1 MIVRANF
8 SSPDR
13 FMRSLLACAVVV
25 AASAALTAQ
34 SDERDQRF
42 SLTSNGRDR
51 SYRVFVPDG
60 FGKGGPGPAVV
71 LFNGSGSAV
80 DGLLDPWKDIA
91 RKDGVLLIGQTA
103 FAQGAWRI
111 PEDSPD
117 FTQEVIES
125 AATKFAID
133 PRRVYLFGHSGGA
146 GHALLLGLLE
156 SEYFAAVGAHAGALR
171 ESDRPLLDVPKRKIP
186 MAIWVGTKDQM
197 VPLKMVRDTLAIL
210 TSRGFPARVSEIPGH
225 THSYGERAK
234 EVTDAAW
241 EFLRKETLPA
251 DPKFYRYPFKSQP

>member
-1 MIVRANF
+1 MVHRV
-8 SSPDR
+8 
-13 FMRSLLACAVVV
+13 LAVLI
-25 AASAALTAQ
+25 AATAIGTTQ
-34 SDERDQRF
+34 SDGQDQRF
-42 SLTSNGRDR
+42 SLTSNGRER
-51 SYRVFVPDG
+51 SYRVFVPDS
-60 FGKGGPGPAVV
+60 FGKSGPGPAVI

-80 DGLLDPWKDIA
+80 DGLFDPWKDIA

-156 SEYFAAVGAHAGALR
+156 SEDFAAVGAHAGALR

-197 VPLKMVRDTLAIL
+197 VPLKMVRDTLAVL
-210 TSRGFPARVSEIPGH
+210 TKRGFPAKTFEITGH
-225 THSYGERAK
+225 THSYAERAP
-234 EVTDAAW
+234 EVTAAAW
-241 EFLRKETLPA
+241 EFLRKETLTV
-251 DPKFYRYPFKSQP
+251 DPKFYRYPFKQP

>member
-1 MIVRANF
+1 MR
-8 SSPDR
+8 R
-13 FMRSLLACAVVV
+13 FLACAVVV

-51 SYRVFVPDG
+51 SYRVFVPEG

-71 LFNGSGSAV
+71 LFNGSGSPV

-117 FTQEVIES
+117 FTQAVIES

-171 ESDRPLLDVPKRKIP
+171 DSDRPLLDVPKRKIP

-225 THSYGERAK
+225 THSYGERAR

-251 DPKFYRYPFKSQP
+251 DPKFYRYPFKPQP